1 MGILEISH
9 ILSREELVGLANIR
23 YGNVNMFK
31 TILNNKVVLVYIL
44 TFPFWKRKKI
54 VFVNYASLSSSL
66 VFTVVIRTSID
77 QNEYKNHTEWPLKNY
92 LNKQTL

>member
-9 ILSREELVGLANIR
+9 ILSREELVGLANII
-23 YGNVNMFK
+23 YGNVNMFQ

-54 VFVNYASLSSSL
+54 VFDDYASLSSSL
-66 VFTVVIRTSID
+66 VFTVVSHTSID
-77 QNEYKNHTEWPLKNY
+77 HMNTRIIPNGL
-92 LNKQTL
+92 

>member
-44 TFPFWKRKKI
+44 TFPFWKRK
-54 VFVNYASLSSSL
+54 NLCLSTMLACLHHLFSQVSVIL
-66 VFTVVIRTSID
+66 VLII
-77 QNEYKNHTEWPLKNY
+77 
-92 LNKQTL
+92 